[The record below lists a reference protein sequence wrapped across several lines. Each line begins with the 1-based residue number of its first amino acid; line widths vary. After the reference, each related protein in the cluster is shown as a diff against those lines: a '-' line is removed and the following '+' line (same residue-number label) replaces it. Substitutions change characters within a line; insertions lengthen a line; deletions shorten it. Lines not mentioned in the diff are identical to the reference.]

1 VVLPRGWCWIE
12 SCSVSSSVTW
22 MKVESTLS
30 KFADDK
36 KLGRE
41 ADTPEGCTTI
51 QQDLNKLER

>member
-1 VVLPRGWCWIE
+1 
-12 SCSVSSSVTW
+12 